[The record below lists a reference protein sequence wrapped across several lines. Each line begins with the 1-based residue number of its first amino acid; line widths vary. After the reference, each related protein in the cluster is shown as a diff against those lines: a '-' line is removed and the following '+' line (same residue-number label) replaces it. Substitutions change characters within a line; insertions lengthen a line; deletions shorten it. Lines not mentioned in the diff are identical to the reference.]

1 VDVYR
6 ALQEQNLVFTPLC
19 WIVHQNR
26 RRYRTDFMIYY
37 EGRAYALE
45 IDGHDWHKSKDQRAY
60 DAARDRFFDM
70 RGIATIRFTASEVH
84 NKLQQCMFELI
95 DCLTKTRGRQV

>member
-1 VDVYR
+1 
-6 ALQEQNLVFTPLC
+6 
-19 WIVHQNR
+19 
-26 RRYRTDFMIYY
+26 MIYY
-37 EGRAYALE
+37 EGRAYALK